1 MSAPLTRAQVHETAI
16 AAAYE
21 IESIARVILRLAPE
35 LASGPVFDEELARTF
50 GLRLRAL
57 AGVLMQLADHGDEA
71 PEGDELK
78 DCAIE
83 VFGELPT
90 CEEEGEA

>member
-1 MSAPLTRAQVHETAI
+1 MNQINTTPLTRVQVHDTAI

-21 IESIARVILRLAPE
+21 VESIARAILRLAPE

-50 GLRLRAL
+50 GLRLRTL
-57 AGVLMQLADHGDEA
+57 AGVLMQVADHGDEA
-71 PEGDELK
+71 PQNDELK
-78 DCAIE
+78 HCVIE

-90 CEEEGEA
+90 E